1 MSMLT
6 FFHVG
11 FHTSPQPLPKFF
23 LVNKKRIFGN
33 NCFLCSLL
41 PVTTPMPDD
50 DVVDSMKRS
59 ERGALTT
66 KTMTKTISKTMTR
79 TRTKA
84 KTSLLP
90 VIAPLSDNNVVDC
103 MKRSERGTLT
113 TKTIAAGSAA
123 AALLQAGA
131 EDSDH
136 SSIGL

>member
-1 MSMLT
+1 MR
-6 FFHVG
+6 FFSRFYLLNPALAH
-11 FHTSPQPLPKFF
+11 SPFF
-23 LVNKKRIFGN
+23 TQIAKIERILSI
-33 NCFLCSLL
+33 NCCLCSLL
-41 PVTTPMPDD
+41 PVIAPLSDNN
-50 DVVDSMKRS
+50 VVDRMKRS
-59 ERGALTT
+59 ERGTLTT
-66 KTMTKTISKTMTR
+66 KTITKTM

-90 VIAPLSDNNVVDC
+90 VIAPLPDDDMVYC
-103 MKRSERGTLT
+103 MKRSERGALT

>member
-1 MSMLT
+1 MLK

-23 LVNKKRIFGN
+23 LVNKKSIFGN

-41 PVTTPMPDD
+41 PVIAPLPDD
-50 DVVDSMKRS
+50 D
-59 ERGALTT
+59 
-66 KTMTKTISKTMTR
+66 
-79 TRTKA
+79 
-84 KTSLLP
+84 
-90 VIAPLSDNNVVDC
+90 VVDC
-103 MKRSERGTLT
+103 MKRSERGALT

-136 SSIGL
+136 SPVGL